1 MTLNWQQQRLINRL
15 VLFKDKE
22 IVGVCEVNGPSYYG
36 IHNIFRRLLENI
48 QDIIVIAICVLLFAL
63 MIKALMGMFNEFLEP
78 FNFQYIASEL
88 IYILVL
94 VEIYRLLI
102 IYLREHRIA
111 VDIMIEV
118 GIVSVLREII
128 LLGILEINPWS
139 IIAVSVLFIAL
150 LFLLHYGALRKTEN
164 ETELKGSVINEMKK
178 SLEEYRRKGVD
189 GSG

>member
-1 MTLNWQQQRLINRL
+1 MFSGFLMTLNWQQQRLINRL

-63 MIKALMGMFNEFLEP
+63 MIKALVGMFYEFLEP

-118 GIVSVLREII
+118 GIVSILREVILHGILGIDPFILIAIAI
-128 LLGILEINPWS
+128 LLISLM
-139 IIAVSVLFIAL
+139 L
-150 LFLLHYGALRKTEN
+150 LLRFGALRKEEVESEN
-164 ETELKGSVINEMKK
+164 RGNIFSELKRSRAE
-178 SLEEYRRKGVD
+178 KG
-189 GSG
+189 